1 LFKQNQVV
9 HILESLNTTK
19 IKVVFLEIL
28 IFLKISVDLINE

>member
-1 LFKQNQVV
+1 LLKQNQVA

-28 IFLKISVDLINE
+28 IFLKISGDLISE